1 MTYFN
6 PMVMS
11 EVSDGYTMNNKAKYK
26 YVASKTPRDM
36 TNEEYLLLPGK
47 GNLTQEVKSS
57 PRSFI
62 MDDNMPPVLLG
73 HVVVCTA
80 YALKVFSTYGMMA
93 NFFSMATK
101 ATNYA
106 WVTKHV
112 VVPHS
117 KCIGQRLR
125 NLQDQSVRQW
135 VEELCNAFSG
145 DDSKQTF
152 QGDSQLDAESAASIG
167 INSRGF
173 KAGEEKSAEEYY
185 HHMLAE
191 LKAHK
196 DAETWLLIVSAQEQ
210 QRTNII
216 LLTNIN
222 SVVSG
227 KQKVQLC

>member
-1 MTYFN
+1 MFFN
-6 PMVMS
+6 KMS
-11 EVSDGYTMNNKAKYK
+11 NFHW
-26 YVASKTPRDM
+26 
-36 TNEEYLLLPGK
+36 
-47 GNLTQEVKSS
+47 SS
-57 PRSFI
+57 FHDIFI
-62 MDDNMPPVLLG
+62 
-73 HVVVCTA
+73 
-80 YALKVFSTYGMMA
+80 K
-93 NFFSMATK
+93 
-101 ATNYA
+101 
-106 WVTKHV
+106 KH
-112 VVPHS
+112 S
-117 KCIGQRLR
+117 WQGSW
-125 NLQDQSVRQW
+125 LQDQSVRQW
-135 VEELCNAFSG
+135 VEELCNTFSG